1 MQLSFLPEPL
11 LKAICWTLIHSLWE
25 GLVITL
31 LAGLVII
38 ITRKTIPTLRYNLLS
53 GLFLLFIIVSGFTFQ
68 RVYRTFSNDRIA
80 LSGVAPQT
88 TVVQQDA
95 SFPPAII
102 QKDKVYEQRPFSER
116 FIAYFDRHAPLIVT
130 IWFIIFSCKFVIM
143 LSSLNYLQRI
153 RYRKTHQ
160 PDSYWKQR
168 INTFRRQLGITKAVL
183 LLESEIVKAPAVIG
197 FLKPVILIPFG
208 LMSQLPADQ
217 IEAILLHE
225 LAHIKRRDYL
235 VNLMQSFAEMI
246 FFFNPAILWL
256 SALIRQEREHCCD
269 DIAIAVTK
277 DKGKFINALVAFQ
290 DHNISMTYE
299 MAFPGRKN
307 QLLERVKRILNNNNT
322 TLNVMEKIS
331 LISCF
336 VVISVFAVAFSTP
349 EQQPSASYTQS
360 LIRTTPQNIKTMDT
374 TAPLVSAPP
383 LSMEELKERNEQSA
397 AAARQNVEK
406 LSREN
411 EETQHKIISDIVKAK
426 VVTDKAQLFSY
437 KLSNTEFL
445 VNDVKQPTTLFEK
458 FKEKYIKSPGTTVLS
473 YQRVP

>member
-1 MQLSFLPEPL
+1 MLLSFLPESL

-31 LAGLVII
+31 LAGLVIV
-38 ITRKTIPTLRYNLLS
+38 TTKKTTPILRYNLLS
-53 GLFLLFIIVSGFTFQ
+53 GLFLLFIIISGFTFRQ
-68 RVYRTFSNDRIA
+68 VYGTFSNDRIA
-80 LSGVAPQT
+80 PPGGIPQNTVGQTAPT
-88 TVVQQDA
+88 FA
-95 SFPPAII
+95 PSII
-102 QKDKVYEQRPFSER
+102 QGNELNERPPFSER

-153 RYRKTHQ
+153 RYHKTHQ

-168 INTFRRQLGITKAVL
+168 IKTFSRQLGITKVVL
-183 LLESEIVKAPAVIG
+183 LLESEIVKTPAVIG
-197 FLKPVILIPFG
+197 FLKPVILVPFG

-235 VNLMQSFAEMI
+235 VNLMQSFAEMV
-246 FFFNPAILWL
+246 FFFNPSVLWL

-269 DIAIAVTK
+269 DIAIAITK

-290 DHNISMTYE
+290 DHNISMSYE

-336 VVISVFAVAFSTP
+336 VIISIFAVAFSTP
-349 EQQPSASYTQS
+349 EQPSSYVKS
-360 LIRTTPQNIKTMDT
+360 PVPATPQKVNAMDT
-374 TAPLVSAPP
+374 TAPVITAPA
-383 LSMEELKERNEQSA
+383 LSIEELKERNEQSA
-397 AAARQNVEK
+397 AAARQNAER
-406 LSREN
+406 LSKEN

-426 VVTDKAQLFSY
+426 VVISEAQLFSY
-437 KLSNTEFL
+437 KLSNTELL
-445 VNDVKQPTTLFEK
+445 VNDVKQPTALFEK
-458 FKEKYIKSPGTTVLS
+458 FRDKYIKSPGVTVIS